1 MPKDRPAA
9 SSSMN
14 TTPEHTPGR
23 LAFAEMRELLKLY
36 HENKATWTAAAL
48 ATKFELDEEKILII
62 IKHVGP
68 PIVIPLSS
76 NEAYPQ
82 GVYILLVPLDKYIQK
97 QLRPIV

>member
-1 MPKDRPAA
+1 MPKDRTAA

-23 LAFAEMRELLKLY
+23 LTFAEMRELLKLY
-36 HENKATWTAAAL
+36 HENKAAWTAAAL
-48 ATKFELDEEKILII
+48 ATKFELDEEKIVNI

-68 PIVIPLSS
+68 PKVIPPSS

-82 GVYILLVPLDKYIQK
+82 GVWFL
-97 QLRPIV
+97 